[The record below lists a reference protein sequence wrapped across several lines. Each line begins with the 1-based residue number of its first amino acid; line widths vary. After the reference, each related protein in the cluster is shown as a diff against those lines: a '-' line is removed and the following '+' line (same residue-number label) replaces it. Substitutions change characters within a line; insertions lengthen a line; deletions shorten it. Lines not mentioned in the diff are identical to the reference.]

1 MKLHSSEFR
10 KQLQQYID
18 FRGIDIVLYLKDGTV
33 LELDKNRQME
43 GDVVIKNS
51 REGIQAS
58 VRLDEITRAEFYAA

>member
-1 MKLHSSEFR
+1 VKLHSSEFR